1 MFHANAWGLP
11 YAACMAGASLIMP
24 SRFLQAE
31 PLARLIESEKVTAA
45 GAVPT
50 IWLDVLRWSDE
61 HKPDLSSIRIVACG
75 GAAVPRRLMQAFEE
89 RHGMK
94 IIQAWGMTETSP
106 LASVAHPP
114 DAAEGEEHWNYRS
127 TAGRIMPLVRRA

>member
-1 MFHANAWGLP
+1 
-11 YAACMAGASLIMP
+11 MP

-31 PLARLIESEKVTAA
+31 PLAKLIESEKVTVA

-50 IWLDVLRWSDE
+50 IWLDVLRYADE
-61 HKPDLSSIRIVACG
+61 HKPDLSSLRIVACG

-89 RHGMK
+89 RHGVR

-106 LASVAHPP
+106 LGSVAHPP
-114 DAAEGEEHWNYRS
+114 ADAEGEEHWDYR
-127 TAGRIMPLVRRA
+127 RRPGGSCRSSRRG